1 MPYTHTSA
9 AQVDELLAEGRAS
22 FLASESIRGV
32 LAALQL
38 SDAHTAAIGVMSLPP
53 WAPGLEPPPRTGPRH
68 YPAAAAVSS
77 SGETRPSAA
86 PRTHAPLGLPL
97 LLPPP
102 STTRQVREEGVH
114 GAGDRERHHIRHHIP
129 LVVVVERG
137 CTPPARGATTTG
149 ASHQLSV

>member
-1 MPYTHTSA
+1 
-9 AQVDELLAEGRAS
+9 VNG
-22 FLASESIRGV
+22 
-32 LAALQL
+32 
-38 SDAHTAAIGVMSLPP
+38 
-53 WAPGLEPPPRTGPRH
+53 
-68 YPAAAAVSS
+68 AAAVAA
-77 SGETRPSAA
+77 EVIRPSAA

-97 LLPPP
+97 LLSQP